1 MDIKTIQSSQS
12 EQQNKQM
19 ALISKTKPTQTLQ
32 T

>member
-1 MDIKTIQSSQS
+1 MDIKTTQSYQS

-19 ALISKTKPTQTLQ
+19 NLISKTKPTQTLE